1 MCRISY
7 LKEAS
12 LRLSVFCIAVTREIV
27 TLHVGG
33 CRCSPDIKQA
43 TFLKPESVSA
53 DIFLHPLPHHEPV
66 SRDPVSSPEL
76 PGGLLF
82 GQPQTQTR
90 GAQQLLRLL
99 WLLPALLWILQVD
112 LRSALLLLQ
121 CSTDTTESATWTAT
135 AATALP
141 ATTTTAETPAS
152 GLVATTPTAGWV
164 SQCDNV

>member
-7 LKEAS
+7 LKEAL
-12 LRLSVFCIAVTREIV
+12 LRLSVFCTAVTREIV

-76 PGGLLF
+76 PGGLLC
-82 GQPQTQTR
+82 GQSQTR
-90 GAQQLLRLL
+90 GALRQLLR
-99 WLLPALLWILQVD
+99 LLPALLWILQVN
-112 LRSALLLLQ
+112 LRSPLLLLQ

-152 GLVATTPTAGWV
+152 GPAATTPTAG
-164 SQCDNV
+164 

>member
-12 LRLSVFCIAVTREIV
+12 LRLSVFCTAVTREIV

-53 DIFLHPLPHHEPV
+53 EIFLHPLPHHEPV
-66 SRDPVSSPEL
+66 PRVPVGSPEL
-76 PGGLLF
+76 PGGFLF
-82 GQPQTQTR
+82 GQSQTQTR
-90 GAQQLLRLL
+90 GALRQLLRLL
-99 WLLPALLWILQVD
+99 PALLRILQVNF
-112 LRSALLLLQ
+112 RSPLLLLQ
-121 CSTDTTESATWTAT
+121 CSTLSTDTTESATWTAT

-152 GLVATTPTAGWV
+152 GLVATTPTAG
-164 SQCDNV
+164 

>member
-53 DIFLHPLPHHEPV
+53 EIFLHPLSHHEPV
-66 SRDPVSSPEL
+66 PRVPVGSPEL

-82 GQPQTQTR
+82 GQSQTR
-90 GAQQLLRLL
+90 GALRQLLR
-99 WLLPALLWILQVD
+99 LLPALLWILQVD
-112 LRSALLLLQ
+112 LRSLLLLLQ
-121 CSTDTTESATWTAT
+121 CSADTTESATWTAT

-141 ATTTTAETPAS
+141 ARTTTAETPAS
-152 GLVATTPTAGWV
+152 GLVATTPTAG
-164 SQCDNV
+164 

>member
-1 MCRISY
+1 M
-7 LKEAS
+7 
-12 LRLSVFCIAVTREIV
+12 AVTREIV

-33 CRCSPDIKQA
+33 WRCSPDIKQA

-53 DIFLHPLPHHEPV
+53 EIFLHSLPHHEPV
-66 SRDPVSSPEL
+66 PRVPVGSPEL

-90 GAQQLLRLL
+90 GAQQLLR
-99 WLLPALLWILQVD
+99 LLPALLWILQVD

-152 GLVATTPTAGWV
+152 GLVATTPTAG
-164 SQCDNV
+164 